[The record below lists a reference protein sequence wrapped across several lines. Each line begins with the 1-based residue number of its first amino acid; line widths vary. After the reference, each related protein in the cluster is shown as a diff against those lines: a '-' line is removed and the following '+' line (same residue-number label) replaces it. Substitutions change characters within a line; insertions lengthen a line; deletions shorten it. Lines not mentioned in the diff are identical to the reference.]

1 MKTLITAVALV
12 AFLAGNAVSTGA
24 FAQASSAGA
33 PPPAANMPAV
43 APTTPTTGTETTP
56 PKSPT
61 HRTKTTHRTSK
72 KSHHAKSTKS
82 S

>member
-1 MKTLITAVALV
+1 MKTLITAVALL

-33 PPPAANMPAV
+33 PPPSANAPAV
-43 APTTPTTGTETTP
+43 APTTPATGPETTP

-61 HRTKTTHRTSK
+61 HKTTHRTTK